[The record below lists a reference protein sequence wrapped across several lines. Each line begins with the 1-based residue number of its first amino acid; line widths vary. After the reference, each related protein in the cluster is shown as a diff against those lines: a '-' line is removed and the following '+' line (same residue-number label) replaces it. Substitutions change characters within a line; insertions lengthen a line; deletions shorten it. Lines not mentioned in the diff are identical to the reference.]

1 MGDILIS
8 EIQQILRNKLDEL
21 TQIKGIKH
29 SNLITLDGLLLA
41 SDRFQNGKTKNQNQQ
56 LAALSAN
63 ILAMAT
69 KNIKIIDKEYSLKGI
84 KIEAKF
90 SPDQSL
96 DLTILITEIHSN
108 VLLMTVYASEINQ
121 GLVLY
126 EIEDTISKIRDIIQ
140 DTDLTE
146 EFLKIGSIT

>member
-1 MGDILIS
+1 MS
-8 EIQQILRNKLDEL
+8 RTQQMLKNKLDEL
-21 TQIKGIKH
+21 TKVKGIKH

-41 SDRFQNGKTKNQNQQ
+41 SDRFQNGKAQSQNQQ

-69 KNIKIIDKEYSLKGI
+69 KNVKIIDQEYNLKGI

-90 SPDQSL
+90 SPDQSK
-96 DLTILITEIHSN
+96 DLTILITEVHSN
-108 VLLMTVYASEINQ
+108 VLLMTIYASEINQ
-121 GLVLY
+121 GLLMY
-126 EIEDTISKIRDIIQ
+126 EIEDSISKIRDIIQ
-140 DTDLTE
+140 DKDLTE

>member
-1 MGDILIS
+1 MS
-8 EIQQILRNKLDEL
+8 EAQQMLKNKLDEL
-21 TQIKGIKH
+21 TQVKGIKH

-41 SDRFQNGKTKNQNQQ
+41 SDRFQNGKAKNQNQQ

-69 KNIKIIDKEYSLKGI
+69 KNIKIIDQKYSLKGI

-96 DLTILITEIHSN
+96 DLTILITKIDTN

-121 GLVLY
+121 GLVMY
-126 EIEDTISKIRDIIQ
+126 EIEDAISKIRKIIQ